1 MDEMIPMNGK
11 KSEQGIV
18 VKKLIGKA
26 TKISDFSYDWEG
38 KH

>member
-1 MDEMIPMNGK
+1 MGENVPMSGK

-18 VKKLIGKA
+18 VKKLVRKA
-26 TKISDFSYDWEG
+26 TKISDFSLYWEG